1 MFVHR
6 CHRPRHRFLEVVS
19 NLLGHPDT
27 KPTIRYLG
35 LRTDDMVSATRVLDR
50 VRPPLQET
58 VEDCNRGL
66 KNGHSRLSAR
76 QCIASGRNLSDIRNR
91 GMGAS
96 PTARQRGRADAR
108 WEDRVTHLSPANG
121 AGRVRWLGYQSD
133 LPRRTLPTSE

>member
-58 VEDCNRGL
+58 VEDCNR
-66 KNGHSRLSAR
+66 
-76 QCIASGRNLSDIRNR
+76 
-91 GMGAS
+91 
-96 PTARQRGRADAR
+96 RAQK
-108 WEDRVTHLSPANG
+108 WTLSPVG
-121 AGRVRWLGYQSD
+121 APVYRLG
-133 LPRRTLPTSE
+133 P